1 MTHPPLL
8 QTSETVSLTSLGWS
22 EHFARQVTL
31 EDTQKPMRITAVH
44 RSRLDGL
51 TAQGTTS
58 LSPTAAAGLY
68 AVGDW
73 VIATGAA
80 ASEPLERTTT
90 ISRRAAGEESKPQLI
105 AANVDTLGI
114 VTSCNADFN
123 LARLERYLAMC
134 SASGCLPLVILTK
147 ADLSDTPQDFIK
159 QAQKVSPLLTA
170 VAINAKD
177 DADVARLNPWCSNG
191 QTLALVGSSGVGK
204 TTIQNRLTGQIDI
217 TQDIREDDA
226 KGRHTTTNR
235 NLRATLGGGWLIDT
249 PGMRELRLVDA
260 EEGVDEVFSDI
271 TDLATQC
278 KFNDCAHRTEP
289 GCKVRDAIETGH
301 LEAARLERW
310 RKLERENRF
319 NTATVGENRSH
330 LKRLQ
335 KMYNE
340 GKERGQAKRRR

>member
-1 MTHPPLL
+1 MNTTL
-8 QTSETVSLTSLGWS
+8 QTLGWS
-22 EHFARQVTL
+22 DHFARQAVL
-31 EDTQKPMRITAVH
+31 VDEDHPVRVTAVH

-51 TAQGTTS
+51 SERGPMS
-58 LSPTAAAGLY
+58 LSPTLSAGVY

-80 ASEPLERTTT
+80 ASGPLDRITEIT
-90 ISRRAAGEESKPQLI
+90 RRAAGEESKPQLI

-123 LARLERYLAMC
+123 VARLERYLAMC
-134 SASGCLPLVILTK
+134 AASGCLPLIILTK
-147 ADLSDTPQDFIK
+147 ADQCDDPAHFVK
-159 QAQKVSPLLTA
+159 QAQCLSPLITA
-170 VAINAKD
+170 LAINAKD
-177 DADVARLNPWCSNG
+177 DDDVLRLSPWCSTG

-204 TTIQNRLTGQIDI
+204 TTIQNRLTDVVDT
-217 TQDIREDDA
+217 TQDIRADDA

-235 NLRATLGGGWLIDT
+235 NLRATRTGGWLIDT

-260 EEGVDEVFSDI
+260 TEGVDEVFADI
-271 TDLATQC
+271 TELAAAC
-278 KFNDCAHRTEP
+278 KFNDCAHKTEP
-289 GCKVRDAIETGH
+289 GCAIRAAIDTGSLDAD
-301 LEAARLERW
+301 RLERW

-319 NTATVGENRSH
+319 NTATVGENRGH

-340 GKERGQAKRRR
+340 GKERGQSKRR